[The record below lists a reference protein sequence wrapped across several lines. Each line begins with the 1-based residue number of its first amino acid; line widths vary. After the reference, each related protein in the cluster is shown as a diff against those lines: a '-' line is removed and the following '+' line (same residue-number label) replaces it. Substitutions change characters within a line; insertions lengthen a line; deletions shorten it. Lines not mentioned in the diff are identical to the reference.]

1 MRQDKQK
8 RQQVKQIGKKKK
20 TSWMVCRATLQLQVQ
35 ETDVQKKVSV
45 TIEESQKHEL
55 VERVKKSNMQKLG
68 QVVQS

>member
-8 RQQVKQIGKKKK
+8 RQQVKQIGKKK